1 MEWYYADEKE
11 NQIGPV
17 SEEQIKALA
26 ISGKVTSK
34 TMVWQDG
41 MSEWAPA
48 EATPLRIALSPT
60 TPAATKPPARSIPP
74 KIGSAD
80 SFDRDDSL
88 VYPQNPPRSAH
99 LNWLNLLGPGL
110 AQIVYGKVWMGVSGI
125 ALSTIFS
132 YMIQVQAF
140 RDEDPSSLIYML
152 NFILFVA
159 SVVDGIMT
167 AKVLQAGRPVCKWQF
182 FPR

>member
-26 ISGKVTSK
+26 ISGKVSAK

-41 MSEWAPA
+41 MSEWCPA
-48 EATPLRIALSPT
+48 ETTDLKSILPQTTGPLPSPV
-60 TPAATKPPARSIPP
+60 PRSIPP
-74 KIGSAD
+74 KLGNAGG
-80 SFDRDDSL
+80 FDRDDSK

-99 LNWLNLLGPGL
+99 LNWLNMLGPGL

-125 ALSTIFS
+125 ALNTIFS
-132 YMIQVQAF
+132 YMIRVQIMN
-140 RDEDPSSLIYML
+140 DESPLLLSML
-152 NFILFVA
+152 SFILLIA
-159 SVVDGIMT
+159 SVADGIMT
-167 AKVLQAGRPVCKWQF
+167 AKVLQSGRPVGKWKF

>member
-1 MEWYYADEKE
+1 MEWYYADASD

-17 SEEQIKALA
+17 GEEQLKALV
-26 ISGKVTSK
+26 SGGKITGK

-41 MSEWAPA
+41 MNEWVPA
-48 EATPLRIALSPT
+48 ETTELKSILPRTTGPLPG
-60 TPAATKPPARSIPP
+60 PAPRNIPP
-74 KIGSAD
+74 KLVAAG
-80 SFDRDDSL
+80 SFDRDDSK

-110 AQIVYGKVWMGVSGI
+110 AQIVYGKVWMGVGGI
-125 ALSTIFS
+125 ALNTIIS
-132 YMIQVQAF
+132 YMIQVQVWN
-140 RDEDPSSLIYML
+140 EESPTLLVML
-152 NFILFVA
+152 NFILLIA

-167 AKVLQAGRPVCKWQF
+167 AKMLQTGRPVGKWQF

>member
-11 NQIGPV
+11 NQIGAV
-17 SEEQIKALA
+17 SEDQIKALA
-26 ISGKVTSK
+26 ISGKVTGK

-48 EATPLRIALSPT
+48 EATPLKIALSPT
-60 TPAATKPPARSIPP
+60 TPVATKPPARSIPP

-110 AQIVYGKVWMGVSGI
+110 AQIIYGKVWMGVCAV
-125 ALSTIFS
+125 ALNTILTFVYNIRIWNEESTTFISVLVFA
-132 YMIQVQAF
+132 V
-140 RDEDPSSLIYML
+140 LIVS
-152 NFILFVA
+152 I
-159 SVVDGIMT
+159 VDGIMT
-167 AKVLQAGRPVCKWQF
+167 AKVLQSGRPVGKWKF